1 MIEWVTSWAQGII
14 IAVIIATIIEMILPD
29 GNCKKYIKVVIGV
42 YILFSIISPVIT
54 KITGKDFNISEEF
67 NLDKFYAEADSK
79 SIYNELNSNNSNNIM
94 DIYITNLK
102 ADITAKLK
110 NKGYEVIDCNIEI
123 KDEETYEISSLNL
136 SLKKINENDNNKNE
150 SSNNNINKVEKVE
163 EINEI
168 SINIEENNKEDNEK
182 DSTNTSS
189 STSTSNSTNT
199 SNSENKTNN
208 ENNVNSGDNE
218 TTKNYNTDLT
228 AYEKNKVKEYLE
240 STYEVN
246 KNNISIE

>member
-42 YILFSIISPVIT
+42 YILFSIISPAIT

-79 SIYNELNSNNSNNIM
+79 SIYNELNSNNSNNVM

-102 ADITAKLK
+102 SDITAKLK

-150 SSNNNINKVEKVE
+150 SSNNNINKVERVE

-168 SINIEENNKEDNEK
+168 SISIEENNKENNEK

-189 STSTSNSTNT
+189 STSTSN
-199 SNSENKTNN
+199 N
-208 ENNVNSGDNE
+208 ENNE

-240 STYEVN
+240 STYEIN

>member
-14 IAVIIATIIEMILPD
+14 IAVIIATIIEMVLPD

-54 KITGKDFNISEEF
+54 KITGKGFNISEEF
-67 NLDKFYAEADSK
+67 NLDEFYAEADSK
-79 SIYNELNSNNSNNIM
+79 FIYNELNSNNSNNIM

-102 ADITAKLK
+102 TDITAKLK
-110 NKGYEVIDCNIEI
+110 NKGYEVINCNIEI

-150 SSNNNINKVEKVE
+150 SSNNNTNKVEKVE
-163 EINEI
+163 AINEI
-168 SINIEENNKEDNEK
+168 SISIEGNNRENDVE
-182 DSTNTSS
+182 
-189 STSTSNSTNT
+189 NSTNILNDENNI
-199 SNSENKTNN
+199 NSE
-208 ENNVNSGDNE
+208 NE
-218 TTKNYNTDLT
+218 TTKNYNIDLT

-240 STYEVN
+240 TTYEIN
-246 KNNISIE
+246 KNNISID